1 MSRRERSGDLS
12 LERGFGDGKGRMQGE
27 SKKGERAAVQ
37 ENKAD
42 AQCARRVEK
51 DGEEEGKAE
60 GKEVLEEEWCVC
72 VCVLCR

>member
-1 MSRRERSGDLS
+1 M
-12 LERGFGDGKGRMQGE
+12 
-27 SKKGERAAVQ
+27 Q